1 MGKMSADEMVANADM
16 ETALR
21 WHLSSNHYP
30 PVHPVFLP
38 TARQAIALANQGD
51 WDTEIV
57 MPNGIT
63 KTVSG
68 IIDGLHLSSF
78 LNENEDYSEYE

>member
-1 MGKMSADEMVANADM
+1 MGRMSAEEMVANAD
-16 ETALR
+16 TDVALR
-21 WHLSSNHYP
+21 WHLATNHYP
-30 PVHPVFLP
+30 AVHPVFLP
-38 TARQAIALANQGD
+38 IARQAISLANQGD
-51 WDTEIV
+51 WHTEIV

-78 LNENEDYSEYE
+78 LDENEDYSDYE